1 MKVRTASSLNWLKR
15 RFKKNLNLMISAG
28 YIMLGGTAL
37 GLRRVQSG
45 QRNNIKFNGKTAVR
59 CNISSSTNY
68 LKNLTHTLYEVHQ
81 NLGLILPSF
90 F

>member
-1 MKVRTASSLNWLKR
+1 MEFRTASSLNWLKSHLR
-15 RFKKNLNLMISAG
+15 KRNLMISAG
-28 YIMLGGTAL
+28 YIILGGTAL
-37 GLRRVQSG
+37 GLHRVQSG

-68 LKNLTHTLYEVHQ
+68 LKNLPHTLYEVHQ